1 MTSLSLRL
9 ASDRIE
15 TSVSLQGGGLGAVRF
30 DGAEIM
36 PAVGGANGDL
46 SCFPLVP
53 FGNRVEFN
61 RFELGGR
68 NYQFSRNNSDP
79 LYLHGDGWLRRW
91 TVREADGHRTVLSLQ
106 QLPSAVSPY
115 AYSAVETLSIAG
127 ARLSLSLSVRNEGE
141 DVLPFGLG
149 QHPFFARTPSA
160 SIEAEVAGYWT
171 ERAGH
176 LPDERMSPPQDLD
189 PRSGA
194 KLPQRFL
201 NNAFDG
207 WDGVARFRWPER
219 DVSAIMTAPNHSIA
233 MLYTPGAA
241 AGFYCWEPMT
251 HLPNGHHQP
260 EFGGLRLL
268 APGEAMQTTV
278 TIDFRRDDLG

>member
-1 MTSLSLRL
+1 MTSLSLPL

-30 DGAEIM
+30 DGVEVM

-61 RFELGGR
+61 RFELCGEI
-68 NYQFSRNNSDP
+68 YSFVPNSGDP
-79 LYLHGDGWLRRW
+79 LYLHGDGWLSMW
-91 TVREADGHRTVLSLQ
+91 AVQEAQEDRIKLSLRQ
-106 QLPSAVSPY
+106 TPSAGTPY
-115 AYSAVETLSIAG
+115 AYSAEQTLSVSG
-127 ARLSLSLSVRNEGE
+127 ALLSLSLFVRNDGE
-141 DVLPFGLG
+141 EALPFGLG
-149 QHPFFARTPSA
+149 QHPFFLGTQNVRV
-160 SIEAEVAGYWT
+160 EANVLGYWT

-176 LPDERMSPPQDLD
+176 LPDARTALPNDLD
-189 PRSGA
+189 PRGGA
-194 KLPQRFL
+194 TLPDRFL

-207 WDGVARFRWPER
+207 WDGAAQIHWPER
-219 DVSAIMTAPNHSIA
+219 GVSAIITAPDHSVA
-233 MLYTPGAA
+233 MLYSPSAE
-241 AGFYCWEPMT
+241 AGFFCWEPMT
-251 HLPNGHHQP
+251 HLPNGHRQP

-268 APGEAMQTTV
+268 EPGEAMQSTM